1 MISLN
6 GLHSLT
12 FSSVAMLSWLSPA
25 LAADP
30 KLKTSPIAAV
40 VPDLKNFQIWNEME
54 GDSDYPFW
62 ADDDNLYHFSC
73 DGRGFGKKSQG
84 LRNLCR
90 FLKSPRIKAS
100 SRCLS
105 MASRAAV

>member
-1 MISLN
+1 MN
-6 GLHSLT
+6 QLHFLT
-12 FSSVAMLSWLSPA
+12 FASIAMLGWLNPA
-25 LAADP
+25 LAAGAES
-30 KLKTSPIAAV
+30 TTTPIAAV
-40 VPDLKNFQIWNEME
+40 VPDLNNIQKWNDMA
-54 GDSDYPFW
+54 GDSADPFW